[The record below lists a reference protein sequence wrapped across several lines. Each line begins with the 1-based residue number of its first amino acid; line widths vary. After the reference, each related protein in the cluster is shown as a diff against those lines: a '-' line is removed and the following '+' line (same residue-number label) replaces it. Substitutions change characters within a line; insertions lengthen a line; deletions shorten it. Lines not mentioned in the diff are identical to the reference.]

1 MAIGAKQLLGG
12 LATVALLA
20 LVAPAAAAAGTPALS
35 AHGSVQQVYVLG
47 ASPGERLSLL
57 DRRGRV
63 VLGAV
68 AGPLGGAIFR
78 GVAPGSGYSVR
89 PAAGG
94 SPTSPTVTVL
104 PDRSAPPSTRIYNQR
119 IPASGYGYLTTRDG
133 TKLAIDVRLPPGKGP
148 FPTLVEYAGYGYA
161 NPAGAES
168 GLSPLV
174 APLLGFAVV
183 DV

>member
-12 LATVALLA
+12 LVTVALLA

-94 SPTSPTVTVL
+94 SPTSPT
-104 PDRSAPPSTRIYNQR
+104 
-119 IPASGYGYLTTRDG
+119 AS
-133 TKLAIDVRLPPGKGP
+133 
-148 FPTLVEYAGYGYA
+148 
-161 NPAGAES
+161 AGAGPSPCDTSRWLPGFTVQRPES
-168 GLSPLV
+168 SALSARPCS
-174 APLLGFAVV
+174 AVGRSSGCGATPRAMP
-183 DV
+183 

>member
-1 MAIGAKQLLGG
+1 MAIGAKQLWGG
-12 LATVALLA
+12 LVTVALLA
-20 LVAPAAAAAGTPALS
+20 LVTPAAAAAAGTTALS

-94 SPTSPTVTVL
+94 SPTSPT
-104 PDRSAPPSTRIYNQR
+104 
-119 IPASGYGYLTTRDG
+119 
-133 TKLAIDVRLPPGKGP
+133 
-148 FPTLVEYAGYGYA
+148 
-161 NPAGAES
+161 
-168 GLSPLV
+168 
-174 APLLGFAVV
+174 
-183 DV
+183 